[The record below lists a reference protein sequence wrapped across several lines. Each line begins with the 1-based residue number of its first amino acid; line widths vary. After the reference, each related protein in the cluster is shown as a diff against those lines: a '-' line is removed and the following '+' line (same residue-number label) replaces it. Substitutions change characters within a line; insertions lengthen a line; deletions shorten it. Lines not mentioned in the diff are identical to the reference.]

1 MAPTEPLRIAEV
13 ERLTGVGRHT
23 LRAWERRY
31 GVPIPARTGGQHR
44 MYSYQDVEMVKRMA
58 VLSSA
63 GVPLARAAELAL
75 RELGTVAPEATSAA
89 SGIVSRLVSRL
100 LEYDEAGA
108 AAEWSAALDLFDVQ
122 SAFERVIVPVMR
134 EVGQAWHDGEATV
147 AQEHFATNFVRSRL
161 DILSRQVLPMHDAP
175 VVLLAC
181 LEGELHELGLL
192 MLAVMLR
199 FHGFRTIYLGQ
210 DVPDDALIRCVEDS
224 QPQVLAVNSGTVD
237 GVTHLERVSVA
248 LRETAPLT
256 AIVYG
261 GGVFEAEPTLRPDGG
276 ARYGG
281 PDLQSALRLITQL
294 GRERPAGGTP

>member
-1 MAPTEPLRIAEV
+1 
-13 ERLTGVGRHT
+13 
-23 LRAWERRY
+23 
-31 GVPIPARTGGQHR
+31 

-89 SGIVSRLVSRL
+89 AGIVSRLVSRL
-100 LEYDEAGA
+100 LEYDEASA
-108 AAEWSAALDLFDVQ
+108 AAEWSTALDLFDVQ

-134 EVGQAWHDGEATV
+134 EVGQAWHNSEATV

-181 LEGELHELGLL
+181 LEGEHHELGLL

-224 QPQVLAVNSGTVD
+224 QPQVLAVNSGTVE
-237 GVTHLERVSVA
+237 GVTHLERVA
-248 LRETAPLT
+248 LALKETAPLT

-261 GGVFEAEPTLRPDGG
+261 GGVFGAEPTLRPDGG

>member
-1 MAPTEPLRIAEV
+1 MATSEPLRIAEV

-44 MYSYQDVEMVKRMA
+44 MYSFADVEMVKRMA
-58 VLSSA
+58 ILSSS

-75 RELGTVAPEATSAA
+75 KELGTVAPEANSAA
-89 SGIVSRLVSRL
+89 SGIVSRLVARL
-100 LEYDEAGA
+100 LAYDENGA
-108 AAEWSAALDLFDVQ
+108 AAEWSAALDMFDIQ
-122 SAFERVIVPVMR
+122 SAFERIVVPVMR
-134 EVGQAWHDGEATV
+134 AVGQAWHDGEASV

-161 DILSRQVLPMHDAP
+161 DMLSRQVQPMPGAP

-181 LEGELHELGLL
+181 LEDEHHELGLL

-199 FHGFRTIYLGQ
+199 FHGLRTIYLGQ
-210 DVPDDALIRCVEDS
+210 DVPDDALIRCVEDA
-224 QPQVLAVNSGTVD
+224 QPEVLALTAGTLE
-237 GVTHLERVSVA
+237 GAAHLERVAAAVQD
-248 LRETAPLT
+248 TAPLT

-261 GGVFEAEPTLRPDGG
+261 GWAFETYESLRPRN

-294 GRERPAGGTP
+294 GRERPAGGNP